1 MISDNIEYLMK
12 SKGINVTIMIGETD
26 EGELFCLVDRDKS
39 VNDHVMDMR
48 ILRDSIKPLRAILDL
63 YTMIERKLEDDGA
76 DEGCLQR

>member
-39 VNDHVMDMR
+39 VNDHVMDLR
-48 ILRDSIKPLRAILDL
+48 ILRDSIKPLRSILDL
-63 YTMIERKLEDDGA
+63 YTLIERKMEEDGD
-76 DEGCLQR
+76 DDGCLQR